1 MSELQL
7 QYNEAAQHAAVVLEM
22 VAAGSLP
29 LRSPVVVDAVSS
41 FRASSDRLVES
52 NQQLIGSGHD

>member
-1 MSELQL
+1 MTELQL

-22 VAAGSLP
+22 VASGSLP
-29 LRSPVVVDAVSS
+29 LRSPVVEDAVSS

>member
-29 LRSPVVVDAVSS
+29 LRSPVVEDAVSS